1 MRTNRNFHFR
11 CVKLVWKI
19 LIISVFYK
27 LQPIDQTVCNASPSS
42 PWIDVRTLLTCSHVP
57 NTTFVPQIA
66 NLGFVTSRRTIL
78 VITLERFEL
87 FDIIK
92 SFGISHPLNSLPCC
106 HNPDIFHRHNRI
118 KKQLESFLVVRSCKP
133 CRMI

>member
-1 MRTNRNFHFR
+1 MLFQPFS
-11 CVKLVWKI
+11 
-19 LIISVFYK
+19 SVY
-27 LQPIDQTVCNASPSS
+27 
-42 PWIDVRTLLTCSHVP
+42 
-57 NTTFVPQIA
+57 
-66 NLGFVTSRRTIL
+66 L

-87 FDIIK
+87 FDIFK

-133 CRMI
+133 EIGRGAI